1 MNSNQEEPN
10 EDRDHKTLNPTPD
23 TFTPLAQETQL
34 LEQKLSARNF
44 ESPDRKSKNTGRSG
58 KSDEPILIL
67 DIKLVK
73 DKPEKITVYENDKP
87 EDIVK
92 KFCQEHKLDS
102 GKQERLLGVIKE
114 QIKEYYQEMEEAM
127 LLENSP
133 GQPTTSPRKHGLDS
147 EFQNDHEYLATS

>member
-1 MNSNQEEPN
+1 M
-10 EDRDHKTLNPTPD
+10 
-23 TFTPLAQETQL
+23 
-34 LEQKLSARNF
+34 
-44 ESPDRKSKNTGRSG
+44 
-58 KSDEPILIL
+58 
-67 DIKLVK
+67 K